1 MIFDDG
7 NAKEVR
13 LSYKEA
19 RFEDGNV
26 KKVSLSYEEV
36 KFGDGERL
44 GS

>member
-7 NAKEVR
+7 NAEVR
-13 LSYKEA
+13 LVFKEV

-26 KKVSLSYEEV
+26 KKVSLSYKKV
-36 KFGDGERL
+36 RFGDSERL